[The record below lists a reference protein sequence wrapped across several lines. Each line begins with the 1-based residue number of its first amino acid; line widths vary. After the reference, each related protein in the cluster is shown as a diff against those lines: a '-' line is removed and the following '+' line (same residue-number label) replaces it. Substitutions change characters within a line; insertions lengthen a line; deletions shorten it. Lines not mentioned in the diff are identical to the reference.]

1 MRFQTPAI
9 SSDQARSNWT
19 WFIFYARKMSD
30 IDPDKLKVTELRD
43 ELKTRGLEVKGV
55 KAVLLQRLKDAL
67 NTDGGGGE

>member
-1 MRFQTPAI
+1 
-9 SSDQARSNWT
+9 
-19 WFIFYARKMSD
+19 MSD